1 MTGLREEMDWFERRA
16 LELETEQR
24 HRFELGGSHREF
36 WNSRFEQMQLFL
48 IRRYRDSSKTWFEF
62 TFVSQGLQGL

>member
-16 LELETEQR
+16 LELEVEQR

-36 WNSRFEQMQLFL
+36 WSSRYEQMQLFL

-62 TFVSQGLQGL
+62 TLSSQGLQGL